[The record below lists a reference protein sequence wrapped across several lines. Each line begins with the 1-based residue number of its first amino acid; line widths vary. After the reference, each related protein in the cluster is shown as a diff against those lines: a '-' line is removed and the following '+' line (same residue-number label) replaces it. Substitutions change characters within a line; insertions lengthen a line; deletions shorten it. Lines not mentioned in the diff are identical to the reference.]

1 MGKVRLHFKI
11 FGEVQGVGFRYHLRG
26 AAKTLSLFGWA
37 KNASDGTVEGE
48 VEGEEGAVNKFL
60 EEAKRGPD
68 LGKVKRV
75 EEAREGWR
83 GEFHGFEVRS

>member
-1 MGKVRLHFKI
+1 MGKVRLYFKI

-26 AAKTLSLFGWA
+26 AAKTFGLSGWT

-60 EEAKRGPD
+60 EEAKWGLDFAKVGRVIKERRVYE
-68 LGKVKRV
+68 GKFD
-75 EEAREGWR
+75 
-83 GEFHGFEVRS
+83 EFEIRT